1 MFMIENMVSFVTER
15 VHHVT
20 FRFQRTVTLSTLP
33 INEID
38 SDNLISCFA
47 YLVAL
52 MNKTNSDKRSG
63 NPLIITLMFE
73 KKWYLML
80 SWVFT
85 FL

>member
-1 MFMIENMVSFVTER
+1 MFMIENMVSFVTEK

-38 SDNLISCFA
+38 SNNLISGFA

-52 MNKTNSDKRSG
+52 MNKTN
-63 NPLIITLMFE
+63 
-73 KKWYLML
+73 
-80 SWVFT
+80 
-85 FL
+85 